1 MANLRDVA
9 RRAEVDPSTV
19 SRVLRDD
26 PSQQVRPETRE
37 RVLACRELSYRPNA
51 LARGLR
57 TRRTDTIGLIIP
69 SLDNLGFSP
78 CHPRH
83 PQAAA
88 AAAGKLVMVVDA
100 GAVDGSA
107 PEWAEALGETADG
120 AEPGAASG
128 SAAATEGDVSRLI
141 GDGRLDGLI
150 VAFAAL
156 DDRHV
161 AQLAERGIPLV
172 LVNRRTTGVHGS
184 VVVDDVRGSAVAV
197 EHLLR
202 LGHRRIGLI
211 GLAADTDTARRREAG
226 YRQAMGAAGLTIDE
240 RWVEAGPPTVEGG
253 RAALYRMLAASRN
266 ARPTGIVVASLMSAV
281 GVLSAL
287 RGSGRH
293 VPDNIS
299 IVAFNDHPFADHT
312 APPLTTVRMPNLRM
326 GQEAVQMLLHALD
339 GVPVGI
345 SWSPTHRSSSPA
357 NRRAP
362 ARLTG
367 REPGTGVA
375 AAASRVVPGMR
386 GQERFHRVMPPRT
399 TGAPRVPDPSGTS
412 VLPS

>member
-37 RVLACRELSYRPNA
+37 RILAAARDLHYRPNA

-57 TRRTDTIGLIIP
+57 TRRTDTLGLIVA
-69 SLDNLGFSP
+69 SLDNLGFAEVTAGI
-78 CHPRH
+78 
-83 PQAAA
+83 QAAA

-100 GAVDGSA
+100 GAVAGPPA
-107 PEWAEALGETADG
+107 ETADLPETPELADG
-120 AEPGAASG
+120 PTDGTAEAAPGPELSR
-128 SAAATEGDVSRLI
+128 SGDVYERLI

-184 VVVDDVRGSAVAV
+184 VVVDDTRGSATAV
-197 EHLLR
+197 EHLVR
-202 LGHRRIGLI
+202 LGHRRIGSI
-211 GLAADTDTARRREAG
+211 GLAQDTDTARRRDAG
-226 YRQAMGAAGLTIDE
+226 YRGAMAAAALPVDE
-240 RWVEAGPPTVEGG
+240 RWVQAGPPTVDGG
-253 RAALYRMLAASRN
+253 REALYRLLAASK
-266 ARPTGIVVASLMSAV
+266 ATPPTAIVVASLMSAV
-281 GVLSAL
+281 GVLAAL
-287 RGSGRH
+287 RDAGRR
-293 VPDNIS
+293 VPDDVS

-326 GQEAVQMLLHALD
+326 GQEAVRMLLDALD
-339 GVPVGI
+339 GVPV
-345 SWSPTHRSSSPA
+345 SDLVVDD
-357 NRRAP
+357 AP
-362 ARLTG
+362 AL
-367 REPGTGVA
+367 
-375 AAASRVVPGMR
+375 VVR
-386 GQERFHRVMPPRT
+386 GSTAPPR
-399 TGAPRVPDPSGTS
+399 A
-412 VLPS
+412 

>member
-37 RVLACRELSYRPNA
+37 RILVAARELNYRPNA

-69 SLDNLGFSP
+69 SLDNLGFSEVTSGI
-78 CHPRH
+78 
-83 PQAAA
+83 QAAA
-88 AAAGKLVMVVDA
+88 AGAGKLVMVVDA
-100 GAVDGSA
+100 GAVDGTA
-107 PEWAEALGETADG
+107 VEWAEGDDG
-120 AEPGAASG
+120 GGGAGDDPEG
-128 SAAATEGDVSRLI
+128 SAGPGRNESDVYERLI

-184 VVVDDVRGSAVAV
+184 VVVDDMRGSATAV
-197 EHLLR
+197 DHLVR
-202 LGHRRIGLI
+202 LGHRRIGSI
-211 GLAADTDTARRREAG
+211 GLAADTDTARRRDAG
-226 YRQAMGAAGLTIDE
+226 YREAMTAAGLRVDE

-253 RAALYRMLAASRN
+253 RAALYRLLAASR
-266 ARPTGIVVASLMSAV
+266 AERPTGIVVASLMSAI

-287 RGSGRH
+287 RDSGRH
-293 VPDNIS
+293 VPADYS
-299 IVAFNDHPFADHT
+299 IVAFNDHPFANFT
-312 APPLTTVRMPNLRM
+312 APALTTVRMPNARM
-326 GQEAVQMLLHALD
+326 GQQAVRMLLDALE
-339 GVPVGI
+339 GVPVGDLVVDDPPMLVI
-345 SWSPTHRSSSPA
+345 
-357 NRRAP
+357 
-362 ARLTG
+362 
-367 REPGTGVA
+367 RESTA
-375 AAASRVVPGMR
+375 
-386 GQERFHRVMPPRT
+386 PPRSE
-399 TGAPRVPDPSGTS
+399 G
-412 VLPS
+412 

>member
-37 RVLACRELSYRPNA
+37 RILAAARELNYRPNA

-69 SLDNLGFSP
+69 SLDNLGFAEVT
-78 CHPRH
+78 HGI
-83 PQAAA
+83 QAAA

-100 GAVDGSA
+100 GAVDGDV
-107 PEWAEALGETADG
+107 PDWGDGLDG
-120 AEPGAASG
+120 AGEPDGRSDDDG
-128 SAAATEGDVSRLI
+128 TTAAAEGDVYERLI

-172 LVNRRTTGVHGS
+172 LVNRRTSGVHGS
-184 VVVDDVRGSAVAV
+184 VVVDDVRGSTTAV
-197 EHLLR
+197 EHLVR
-202 LGHRRIGLI
+202 LGHRRIGSI
-211 GLAADTDTARRREAG
+211 GLAADTDTARRRDAG
-226 YRQAMGAAGLTIDE
+226 YRLAMAAASLPVDD

-253 RAALYRMLAASRN
+253 RAALYRLLAASRGS
-266 ARPTGIVVASLMSAV
+266 RPTGIVVASLMSAV
-281 GVLSAL
+281 GALSAL
-287 RGSGRH
+287 RDSDVH
-293 VPDNIS
+293 VPDDIS

-312 APPLTTVRMPNLRM
+312 VPALTTIRMPNRRM
-326 GQEAVQMLLHALD
+326 GQEAVRMLLDALD
-339 GVPVGI
+339 GVPV
-345 SWSPTHRSSSPA
+345 SDLVVDDPPELV
-357 NRRAP
+357 
-362 ARLTG
+362 ARDST
-367 REPGTGVA
+367 A
-375 AAASRVVPGMR
+375 
-386 GQERFHRVMPPRT
+386 PPR
-399 TGAPRVPDPSGTS
+399 D
-412 VLPS
+412 